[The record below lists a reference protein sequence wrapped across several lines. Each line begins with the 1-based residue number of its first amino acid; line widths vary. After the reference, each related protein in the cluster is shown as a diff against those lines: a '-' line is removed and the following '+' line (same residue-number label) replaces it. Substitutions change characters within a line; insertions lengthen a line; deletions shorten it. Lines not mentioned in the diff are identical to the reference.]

1 MTLVRWT
8 PSHAVPTFTPDLF
21 GLQNEINRMFD
32 GFFHGDREETDVL
45 GSTWKPAVDIVENDD
60 EYIAQ
65 VELPG
70 VNKDD
75 VKITMENNI
84 LTLRGEKSQEKKEK
98 SANYHRVER
107 FYGSFR
113 RSFELPGGVKNDKI
127 DAEYKDGI
135 LTIRM
140 PKEEEAKTKLIE
152 VKVR

>member
-8 PSHAVPTFTPDLF
+8 PSHAVPTFPSDLF
-21 GLQNEINRMFD
+21 GLQSELNRMFD
-32 GFFHGDREETDVL
+32 GLFHGDREETDVR

-60 EYIAQ
+60 EYVAK

-84 LTLRGEKSQEKKEK
+84 LTLRGEKSQETKEK
-98 SANYHRVER
+98 SSNYHRVER
-107 FYGSFR
+107 YYGSFR

-140 PKEEEAKTKLIE
+140 PKEEEAKTRLIE